1 MTERVVRV
9 NGVDLCVEAFGEPG
23 EPTVLLVGASLL
35 TWDED
40 FCRRL
45 AAGRRR
51 VVRYDVRDTGRS
63 TTDPA
68 GEPSYTLRDLV
79 LDAVGL
85 LDELGVDRAHVVG
98 FSSGGWIAQLLALD
112 HADRV
117 ASLALIATRPTSPG
131 PADADLP
138 EHDEAYMSW
147 MTDAGEPDWTDRD
160 EVVAHLVEDERR
172 LAGPVGF
179 DGEATRR
186 RSEDIVDRAR
196 NIAAH
201 DNIAFADH
209 GDRWRERLGE
219 IDTPTL
225 VVHGTADPFFPYGN
239 GVALAREIPGAELLT
254 LDGVGHALPRAVW
267 DEVVPA
273 LLHLSAAER

>member
-1 MTERVVRV
+1 MTERIVRV
-9 NGVDLCVEAFGEPG
+9 NGVDLCVETFGRPT

-45 AAGRRR
+45 AAGGRQ

-68 GEPSYTLRDLV
+68 GEPSYALRDLV
-79 LDAVGL
+79 VDAAEV

-98 FSSGGWIAQLLALD
+98 FSTGGWIAQLLALD
-112 HADRV
+112 HPDRV
-117 ASLALIATRPTSPG
+117 ASLTLIATRPTSPG

-138 EHDEAYMSW
+138 EHDEGYMSG
-147 MTDAGEPDWTDRD
+147 MAEAGEPDWSDRD
-160 EVVAHLVEDERR
+160 AVVAHLVEDERR

-179 DGEATRR
+179 DEETARR
-186 RSEDIVDRAR
+186 RSEGMVDRAR

-267 DEVVPA
+267 DGVVPA
-273 LLHLSAAER
+273 LLR

>member
-1 MTERVVRV
+1 MTERIVRV
-9 NGVDLCVEAFGEPG
+9 NGVDLCVETFGRST

-35 TWDED
+35 TWDEE
-40 FCRRL
+40 FCGRL
-45 AAGRRR
+45 AAGGRQ

-79 LDAVGL
+79 ADAVGV
-85 LDELGVDRAHVVG
+85 LDELGVERAHVVG
-98 FSSGGWIAQLLALD
+98 FSAGGWIAQLLAVD

-117 ASLALIATRPTSPG
+117 ASLTLIATRPTSPG

-138 EHDEAYMSW
+138 EHDEGYMSW
-147 MTDAGEPDWTDRD
+147 MAEAGEPDWTDRD
-160 EVVAHLVEDERR
+160 AVVAHLVEDERR

-179 DGEATRR
+179 DEETARR
-186 RSEDIVDRAR
+186 RGEGMVDRAR

-254 LDGVGHALPRAVW
+254 LDRVGHALPRAVW

-273 LLHLSAAER
+273 LLR

>member
-1 MTERVVRV
+1 MTERIVRV
-9 NGVDLCVEAFGEPG
+9 NGVDLCVETFGRST

-35 TWDED
+35 TWDEE

-45 AAGRRR
+45 AAGGRQ
-51 VVRYDVRDTGRS
+51 VVRYDMRDTGRS

-79 LDAVGL
+79 ADAVGA

-98 FSSGGWIAQLLALD
+98 FSTGGWIAQLLALD

-117 ASLALIATRPTSPG
+117 ASLTLIATRPTSPG

-138 EHDEAYMSW
+138 EHDEGYMSW
-147 MTDAGEPDWTDRD
+147 MAEAGEPDWTDRD
-160 EVVAHLVEDERR
+160 AVVAHLVEDERR

-179 DGEATRR
+179 DEETARR
-186 RSEDIVDRAR
+186 RGEGMVDRAR

-273 LLHLSAAER
+273 LLR

>member
-1 MTERVVRV
+1 MTERIVRV
-9 NGVDLCVEAFGEPG
+9 NGVDLCVETFGRSTD
-23 EPTVLLVGASLL
+23 PTMLLVGASLL
-35 TWDED
+35 TWDEE

-45 AAGRRR
+45 AAGGRQ

-79 LDAVGL
+79 ADAVGV
-85 LDELGVDRAHVVG
+85 LDELGVERAHVVG
-98 FSSGGWIAQLLALD
+98 FSAGGWIAQLLALD

-117 ASLALIATRPTSPG
+117 SSLTLIATRPTSPG

-138 EHDEAYMSW
+138 EHDEGYMSW
-147 MTDAGEPDWTDRD
+147 MAEAGEPDWTDRD
-160 EVVAHLVEDERR
+160 AVVAHLVEDERR

-179 DGEATRR
+179 DEETARR
-186 RSEDIVDRAR
+186 RGEGMVDRAR

-273 LLHLSAAER
+273 LLR